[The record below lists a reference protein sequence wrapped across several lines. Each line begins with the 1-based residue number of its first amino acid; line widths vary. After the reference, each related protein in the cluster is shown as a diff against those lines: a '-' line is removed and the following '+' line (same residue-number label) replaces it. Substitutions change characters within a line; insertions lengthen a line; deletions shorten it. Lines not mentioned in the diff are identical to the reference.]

1 MANLTIFLLSSD
13 KHIKEQFRDQLS
25 GSGYRILLFDD
36 INDVIKNIP
45 AENPLL
51 VLIDYDTIVS
61 SDRKAVIDLFK
72 IIRINQSMVF
82 NVPQDTDRRIA
93 FYELGATRVFDRSYT
108 FENISSSVQWL
119 LNLLTSIDE
128 RQQLFSKGKL
138 EDIPLT
144 SLIDTLGKESRS
156 GVLKIVTAN
165 NSGKIYFNE
174 GDITHAEVGFHKG
187 ENAVIQMLLWDKGTF
202 SFSSLKKEAPAQ
214 NVSATNP
221 GLKILADHYGQEYRS
236 RLQKLGTTEATVR
249 IQNEGDLLAT
259 ISDLDNKFVEFLKRP
274 QTLGEI
280 LENPY
285 YTSFETVEKLLQL
298 KNQNFLVIKEPVRI
312 SGDETKLTRDLEQLG
327 SSEETAIKLSAK
339 NISMLRQKL
348 EIRKS
353 ETGKVVVFTFP
364 ESAALHFFESIVS
377 LSPLVRKDKQYM
389 VGRLALGEA
398 LSLVFIVMSIGPR
411 VMASLQELTARLNAQ
426 IFLLDT
432 DKELDIEYLS
442 YIIRQIFALN
452 KIPTTVAIAQTSGSL
467 DIKALQK
474 KFNLPKAVQILTFDP
489 SLGEMAMQNILLAME
504 KVFEE
509 PEKTSGVK
517 EVTP

>member
-1 MANLTIFLLSSD
+1 MANLSIFLLSSD
-13 KHIKEQFRDQLS
+13 NHVKEQFRDQLS
-25 GSGYRILLFDD
+25 GTGYSFRLFDE
-36 INDVIKNIP
+36 INDVIKNIT

-51 VLIDYDTIVS
+51 VLIDYETIVS

-72 IIRINQSMVF
+72 IVRINQSMVF
-82 NVPQDTDRRIA
+82 NVPQDTDRRLA

-128 RQQLFSKGKL
+128 RQQLYSKGKL

-144 SLIDTLGKESRS
+144 SLIDTLGKEGRS

-174 GDITHAEVGFHKG
+174 GDITHAEVGFHAG
-187 ENAVIQMLLWDKGTF
+187 ESAVIQMLLWDKGNF

-214 NVSATNP
+214 NVSTTNI
-221 GLKILADHYGQEYRS
+221 GLQILADRYGKEYQS
-236 RLQKLGTTEATVR
+236 KLQKLGTTEATAR

-259 ISDLDNKFVEFLKRP
+259 VSDLDNKFVELLKRP
-274 QTLGEI
+274 HTLGEI

-298 KNQNFLVIKEPVRI
+298 KNQNFLVIKEPVRV
-312 SGDETKLTRDLEQLG
+312 SSDETKLTRELEQLG
-327 SSEETAIKLSAK
+327 STEETALKLSAMNVSTIK
-339 NISMLRQKL
+339 QKL
-348 EIRKS
+348 EIKKS

-364 ESAALHFFESIVS
+364 ESAALNFFSNVVN
-377 LSPLVRKDKQYM
+377 LSPLVRKEKQYK
-389 VGRLALGEA
+389 VGRLVLGEE
-398 LSLVFIVMSIGPR
+398 LSLVFIVMTIGPR

-426 IFLLDT
+426 IFLLDN
-432 DKELDIEYLS
+432 DKELDTEYLS

-452 KIPTTVAIAQTSGSL
+452 KVPTTVAIAQTSDSS
-467 DIKALQK
+467 DIQALQK
-474 KFNLPKAVQILTFDP
+474 KFNLPKAVQIVTFDP
-489 SLGEMAMQNILLAME
+489 ALGEKAMQNILLAME
-504 KVFEE
+504 SVFEE
-509 PEKTSGVK
+509 PQKTSAKK
-517 EVTP
+517 EVDK